1 VTTERPAPLRALESL
16 RFVAAAAIVV
26 YHLYFLTSV
35 RTPDWMTAVIFPL
48 GLYGVP
54 LFFLISAFVLWHGYV
69 QDGRIRGGV
78 PHYLRRRFFR
88 IAPLYYVVLIL
99 QLTLMDTGS
108 SPGAIAAAFLFIFN
122 LIPGQSTGI
131 VFASWSIGVE
141 MLFYALL
148 PPLAFAVRS
157 LWQAIAFFCLSVIA
171 ATWVWIV
178 VMDRVD
184 LGQVVKFTPSQW
196 TGYLSLPFSMPFFAA
211 GIVAAIVFR
220 TVPGDRLP
228 TRALLGGGV
237 VGVAALWVF
246 DGVTD
251 GFTIALRVGWCF
263 VLGAIVLVAAVDPPR
278 FLTAPVMRGVGRAS
292 FSVYLLHVPVILWL
306 ERRGVYGR
314 LADWFGPANY
324 VVACVVTLAVVV
336 PLALLTYQ
344 LIERPGMR
352 LGGRGAI
359 AAASPRAVGYVP
371 APAT

>member
-1 VTTERPAPLRALESL
+1 MAMPSPALATHPVSAALL
-16 RFVAAAAIVV
+16 MAGGTGVA
-26 YHLYFLTSV
+26 
-35 RTPDWMTAVIFPL
+35 
-48 GLYGVP
+48 
-54 LFFLISAFVLWHGYV
+54 LFFVISAFSLCYTMPRHARSGT
-69 QDGRIRGGV
+69 
-78 PHYLRRRFFR
+78 PLLSFYLHRLFR
-88 IAPLYYVVLIL
+88 IAPLFLVLLVFSIWR
-99 QLTLMDTGS
+99 DGRGDHAGHS
-108 SPGAIAAAFLFIFN
+108 AGEIAANLTFTFN
-122 LIPGQSTGI
+122 LFSGWEEGI
-131 VFASWSIGVE
+131 VWASWAIGVE